1 MRQVRRAGW
10 ALAAAGIFAIGASQA
25 AADIASDKS
34 AAIVVY
40 PKISVDT
47 TSGEDTVIR
56 LANTNET
63 TPILAHCF
71 YIDANSHCDGGSN
84 DGDICQSGAD
94 CSGGGVCKPGWLET
108 DFRIQLTQGQPIQ
121 WLASEGLADD
131 DLPLPRGVCTGNP
144 FVGCGSDADCA
155 FFNAGRCSASNAGT
169 RIPPV
174 PEDPFIGELK
184 CIAIDANGVPIPR
197 NELKG
202 EGLLT
207 VANQNRFDVASY
219 NALGIQAT
227 GATTGAANELVIGG
241 PDPEYNGCPNY
252 LVMDHFFEDVANP
265 VPGSDTT
272 IETTLVLVPCSTDY
286 LRQIPG
292 AATIQYLVFNEFEQ
306 RFSTSGPVVC
316 YEETRLC
323 NLDTSDCDRSIFNAN
338 VMGTVAGQTR
348 MQAIDNPTLPGVP
361 SAVLGIGVER
371 YVGGPDG
378 TRSAAFNLHQQGG
391 RANADTITIP
401 Q

>member
-1 MRQVRRAGW
+1 MRQVRRVGW
-10 ALAAAGIFAIGASQA
+10 TLAMVSGMILGASQTM
-25 AADIASDKS
+25 ADIASDKS

-40 PKISVDT
+40 PKVEVDT
-47 TSGEDTVIR
+47 SEGVDTVIR

-71 YIDANSHCDGGSN
+71 YTNANSHCDGGSN
-84 DGDICQSGAD
+84 DGAVCESGAD
-94 CSGGGVCKPGWLET
+94 CPAGGFCVPGWLET

-121 WLASEGLADD
+121 WVASEGLADD

-144 FVGCGSDADCA
+144 FIGCGGDADCA
-155 FFNAGRCSASNAGT
+155 FFNAGKCSSSNSGT

-184 CIAIDANGVPIPR
+184 CIAIDNNGVPIPR

-202 EGLLT
+202 EGILT
-207 VANQNRFDVASY
+207 TASGSNFDVASY
-219 NALGIQAT
+219 NAIGIQAT

-241 PDPEYNGCPNY
+241 ADPEYNGCPNY
-252 LVMDHFFEDVANP
+252 LIMNHFFEDVANP
-265 VPGSDTT
+265 VPGTEAS
-272 IETTLVLVPCSTDY
+272 IETSLILVPCSTDY

-306 RFSTSGPVVC
+306 RFSTSGPVIC

-323 NLDTSDCDRSIFNAN
+323 NLDTSDCERSIFNAN

-348 MQAIDNPTLPGVP
+348 LQAIRNPALPGVP
-361 SAVLGIGVER
+361 SAVLGVGVER
-371 YVGGPDG
+371 HVGTSQ
-378 TRSAAFNLHQQGG
+378 TRSAAFNLHQQGA
-391 RANADTITIP
+391 RAEADLITIP
-401 Q
+401 

>member
-1 MRQVRRAGW
+1 MRQVRRVGW
-10 ALAAAGIFAIGASQA
+10 TLAIASGLVLGASQVMG
-25 AADIASDKS
+25 DIASDKP

-40 PKISVDT
+40 PKVAVNL
-47 TSGEDTVIR
+47 GEGVDTVIR
-56 LANTNET
+56 LVNTNER

-71 YIDANSHCDGGSN
+71 YENANNHCRGGSN
-84 DGDICQSGAD
+84 DGNVCQSGVD
-94 CSGGGVCKPGWLET
+94 CPGGGFCVPGWLET

-121 WLASEGLADD
+121 WLASAGLADQN
-131 DLPLPRGVCTGNP
+131 LPLPRGLCTGNP
-144 FVGCGSDADCA
+144 FIGCGSNAECA
-155 FFNAGRCSASNAGT
+155 QFNAGNCSQSNAGT

-174 PEDPFIGELK
+174 PEDPFQGTLR

-197 NELKG
+197 NELQG
-202 EGLLT
+202 EAVLT
-207 VANQNRFDVASY
+207 VSTASNFDVAAY

-252 LVMDHFFEDVANP
+252 LIMNHFFEDVRNP
-265 VPGSDTT
+265 VPGSNAT
-272 IETTLVLVPCSTDY
+272 IETSLVLVPCSTDY

-306 RFSTSGPVVC
+306 RFSTSGPVIC
-316 YEETRLC
+316 YQDKRLC
-323 NLDTSDCDRSIFNAN
+323 NLDTSDCSRSIFNAN

-348 MQAIDNPTLPGVP
+348 LQAISNPALPGVP

-371 YVGGPDG
+371 HVGPTY
-378 TRSAAFNLHQQGG
+378 TRSAAFNLHQQGQ
-391 RANADTITIP
+391 RAQADIITIP
-401 Q
+401 